1 MPRANRTMVGNY
13 RDELRLFPTWT
24 KRGGLVAL
32 LVLSLAPPRLM
43 GRVFGGEA
51 DLWASVLALAGI
63 TAIGAI
69 SLTLLTGYTG
79 QPSLGHA
86 AFIGL
91 GAFTAGYLGG
101 GRAPSGYDL
110 NLWIYLLVAMV
121 LCGLVG
127 LLIGLPPPRLRGNY
141 LLMLTL

>member
-1 MPRANRTMVGNY
+1 A
-13 RDELRLFPTWT
+13 
-24 KRGGLVAL
+24 
-32 LVLSLAPPRLM
+32 APPLM
-43 GRVFGGEA
+43 GPVFGGEA

-69 SLTLLTGYTG
+69 SLNLLTGYTG

-110 NLWIYLLVAMV
+110 NLWIYLVVAMI
-121 LCGLVG
+121 LGGLVG
-127 LLIGLPPPRLRGNY
+127 LIIGLPALRLRGNY
-141 LLMLTL
+141 LVIVTLGLVYLALYLWQKWNTITGGNSRTPMPT